1 VTSRLADS
9 STPTRVAVAGAA
21 VAAGATAAAAKA
33 LLDRRRGPSRVYR
46 LQRDEEVADG
56 LRRIAA
62 GRAESAIDHL
72 RGTYD
77 EGFAASIHEARKDLK
92 KLRSVL
98 RLVRGPLGDEAYRR
112 ENIRFRN
119 AGRMLSGPRDA
130 QIKLDTLAA
139 LEERFGGSFPDREVT
154 PLATALERERQELTD
169 RSAGDNGGG
178 SVATAARQIEEGR
191 DAISDWE
198 LDGEEL
204 DLIADGL
211 KRSYRRGRNR
221 FSDTRELA
229 SPETVH
235 EWRKRVKDLWYHL
248 RLVRD
253 ARPSKLG
260 EAADEAHDLSDLL
273 GDHHD
278 LTVLRED
285 TMQRAGLLDRDV
297 LIDFVML
304 VEQRQRELVDSATS
318 LAKTVYADK
327 PKKFVSRIGGYWA
340 DWR

>member
-9 STPTRVAVAGAA
+9 STTTRVAVGGAA

-33 LLDRRRGPSRVYR
+33 LLDRRRGPSRAYR
-46 LQRDEEVADG
+46 LQRDEGVGEG
-56 LRRIAA
+56 IRRIAA

-72 RGTYD
+72 RGKHD
-77 EGFAASIHEARKDLK
+77 EELATSIHEARKDLK

-98 RLVRGPLGDEAYRR
+98 RLARGPLGDEVYRR

-130 QIKLDTLAA
+130 QVKLDTLAA
-139 LEERFGGSFPDREVT
+139 LEQRFGDSFPDRELT

-169 RSAGDNGGG
+169 RSAGANGGG

-198 LDGEEL
+198 LDGEEF

-221 FSDTRELA
+221 FADTQALA
-229 SPETVH
+229 SPETAH

-260 EAADEAHDLSDLL
+260 EATDEAHDLSDLL

-285 TMQRAGLLDRDV
+285 AMQRAGLFDGDV
-297 LIDFVML
+297 LIDFVTL
-304 VEQRQRELVDSATS
+304 VERRQRELVDRAGS
-318 LAKTVYADK
+318 LAETVYAEK
-327 PKKFVSRIGGYWA
+327 PKKFVNRIEAYWT

>member
-1 VTSRLADS
+1 VSSKLAETSKS
-9 STPTRVAVAGAA
+9 TRVAVGGAA

-33 LLDRRRGPSRVYR
+33 LLDRRGGRSRTYR
-46 LQRDEEVADG
+46 LQRGEDVFDG
-56 LRRIAA
+56 IRRIAA

-72 RGTYD
+72 RGKRD
-77 EGFAASIHEARKDLK
+77 EPFATSVHEARKDLK

-98 RLVRGPLGDEAYRR
+98 RLVRAPLGDEVYRR

-130 QIKLDTLAA
+130 RVKLDTLAA
-139 LEERFGGSFPDREVT
+139 LEERFGDSFPDRELT

-178 SVATAARQIEEGR
+178 SVATAARQIEDGH
-191 DAISDWE
+191 DAISDWK
-198 LDGEEL
+198 LDGDGF

-221 FSDTRELA
+221 FADTQALA
-229 SPETVH
+229 GPETVH

-260 EAADEAHDLSDLL
+260 KAADEAHDLSDLL

-285 TMQRAGLLDRDV
+285 AMQRAGLFDGDV

-318 LAKTVYADK
+318 LAKSVYADK
-327 PKKFVSRIGGYWA
+327 PKKFVSRIEGYWA